1 MTRARAV
8 CGTLLPATVLGLAIA
23 HSATGDWTEFRGPTG
38 QGLASSVDLPLEWSA
53 SEHVRW
59 KTPLPGEGWS
69 SPVVADGRVYLTAAV
84 PIPESGDFSL
94 RLIILDGASGQVIRS
109 VEAFHQ
115 AEADAAQIHSKNSH
129 ASPTPLVDGDR
140 VYVHFGPAGLAC
152 FNLAGEPIWRNDSF
166 RYPPRHG
173 NGGSP
178 ALAKGKLIFS
188 CDGDTDPFILALEQ
202 ETGDV
207 AWKTPR
213 RTDAAKT
220 FSFATPLHIVAAGR
234 DQVICPGSNCV
245 VSLDPDTGD
254 EIWRVNYDGY
264 SVVPRP
270 VFGHGLVYISTSFD
284 SPVALAIRPD
294 GQGDVTETH
303 VAWSA
308 RRGAPNTP
316 SMLLVGDYLYMV
328 SDRGVASCLNAM
340 TGEQQWQER
349 LGGSF
354 SASPIHA
361 NGRIYFQ
368 NEEGEAIVVR
378 AAPTFELLARNDLQ
392 ERTLA
397 SYAVV
402 DQDLLI
408 RTDKHLFRIGD

>member
-254 EIWRVNYDGY
+254 EICASITMATRWFLARFSVTVWCTSAPASTRLWPWR
-264 SVVPRP
+264 SVRMDRATSRKLTSHGRHGAGLPTRPRCCSSATTCTWSR
-270 VFGHGLVYISTSFD
+270 I
-284 SPVALAIRPD
+284 VALPR
-294 GQGDVTETH
+294 V
-303 VAWSA
+303 
-308 RRGAPNTP
+308 
-316 SMLLVGDYLYMV
+316 
-328 SDRGVASCLNAM
+328 
-340 TGEQQWQER
+340 
-349 LGGSF
+349 
-354 SASPIHA
+354 
-361 NGRIYFQ
+361 
-368 NEEGEAIVVR
+368 
-378 AAPTFELLARNDLQ
+378 
-392 ERTLA
+392 
-397 SYAVV
+397 
-402 DQDLLI
+402 
-408 RTDKHLFRIGD
+408 